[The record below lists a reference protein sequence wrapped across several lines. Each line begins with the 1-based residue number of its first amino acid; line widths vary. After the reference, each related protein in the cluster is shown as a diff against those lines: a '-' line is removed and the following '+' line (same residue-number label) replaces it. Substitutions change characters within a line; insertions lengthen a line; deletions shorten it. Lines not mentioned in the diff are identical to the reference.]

1 MSAYWSRRR
10 VLGATLGVAGA
21 SCFAGLAPGA
31 AASGTHAGGT
41 ARLGVD
47 RLVVVHD
54 GRFES
59 SRRHADGLARHAH
72 RIIDAREDLARLWY
86 RELRLE
92 AARTPL
98 AFAGLTTWSDY
109 VVIRGCAAEAGL
121 RESRHE
127 LIRDAGGR
135 GCTLVR
141 WHIGGT
147 ST

>member
-1 MSAYWSRRR
+1 MSAHWSRRR
-10 VLGATLGVAGA
+10 VLGTTLGVAGA
-21 SCFAGLAPGA
+21 SFLAGLGGGA
-31 AASGTHAGGT
+31 ARPVVS
-41 ARLGVD
+41 RLI
-47 RLVVVHD
+47 VVHD

-59 SRRHADGLARHAH
+59 SRRHAAGLARHAH
-72 RIIDAREDLARLWY
+72 RTIDAREDLARLWY

-98 AFAGLTTWSDY
+98 AFAGLTIWSDY
-109 VVIRGCAAEAGL
+109 VVLSGCAAEAGL
-121 RESRHE
+121 RESRYE

-141 WHIGGT
+141 WQIGGT